1 MNIQKLTQLGWND
14 RIRIF
19 YEDFKTQGLPARI
32 ASQYQ
37 NMYKLFY
44 EEGELLGKIT
54 GKMFYENQIPV
65 TGDWVIISNI
75 ENGGCSIKKI
85 LPRYT
90 QFSRKEAGLR
100 TKEQIL
106 SANID
111 TIFIVMSL
119 NQDYNLK
126 RLERYISAAWDS
138 GAEPVIILSKADLAD
153 DVDKKIQEVT
163 EISLHTIEIYAV
175 SAFNGVGLQ
184 NLKKYFQIG
193 KTISFLGSSGA
204 GKSTLIN
211 VFAQNELQ
219 KTKAIRED
227 DGKGQHTTTSRDL
240 ILLENG
246 GVVIDNP
253 GMRELQLWDDE
264 SLKNTFSEIEN
275 MAKDCKF
282 QDCTHTLEP
291 NCAVLNAVETGILHA
306 KRLEN
311 YQKLQK
317 ETTYLKSKKIKTAAA
332 VEKTKWKNITKLQK
346 ILKSNNQRE

>member
-1 MNIQKLTQLGWND
+1 
-14 RIRIF
+14 
-19 YEDFKTQGLPARI
+19 
-32 ASQYQ
+32 
-37 NMYKLFY
+37 
-44 EEGELLGKIT
+44 
-54 GKMFYENQIPV
+54 
-65 TGDWVIISNI
+65 
-75 ENGGCSIKKI
+75 

-90 QFSRKEAGLR
+90 KFSRKEAGQK

-111 TIFIVMSL
+111 IVFIVMSL

-153 DVDKKIQEVT
+153 DVEAKIEEVA
-163 EISLHTIEIYAV
+163 EIALHTIEIHAV
-175 SAFNGVGLQ
+175 SSFTGVGIKDLEKYLQ
-184 NLKKYFQIG
+184 VG
-193 KTISFLGSSGA
+193 RTISFLGSSGA

-211 VFAQNELQ
+211 VFAHNELQ

-227 DGKGQHTTTSRDL
+227 DGKGRHTTTTRDL

-246 GVVIDNP
+246 AVVIDNP
-253 GMRELQLWDDE
+253 GMRELQLWDDD
-264 SLKNTFSEIEN
+264 SLKDTFSEIEN
-275 MAKDCKF
+275 IARDCKF

-291 NCAVLNAVETGILHA
+291 NCAVLNAVETGILPA
-306 KRLEN
+306 KRLES

-317 ETTYLKSKKIKTAAA
+317 ETTYLKSKKGKTSAA

-346 ILKSNNQRE
+346 ALKSNKVIPSGGA